1 MADYDYME
9 AIDLMVSKARDAVID
24 GGLMEL
30 DPGELIACV
39 GMMTERL
46 RQAEKDAARYRW
58 LRDSALRDHLHSL
71 IMVHPV
77 EWDMFNDEAM
87 NGSNN

>member
-1 MADYDYME
+1 M
-9 AIDLMVSKARDAVID
+9 IDLDELEARCDSLISNCLGWHDSNFSDVRTVK
-24 GGLMEL
+24 
-30 DPGELIACV
+30 ELI
-39 GMMTERL
+39 TRL

-87 NGSNN
+87 NDSNN